1 MRLLLCFLHVLH
13 LTKSLGGGTEVEVNE
28 IASAVGS
35 AIDAFSAVN
44 ETFSS
49 GGSVPVETPVSSLKS
64 FQPNDTFASVYEE
77 FVKTEGVIDG
87 IYEHFFELN
96 DYGIPISQKKQDDW
110 TDDTHPEFGN
120 VTFSLN
126 GWTFNDEPGGGTT
139 IDKISVKFESGEDIL
154 SVTETNM
161 DFSQVGDAFT
171 TRVSIAYVDSRE
183 YANGDWVRFSTEIT
197 TVLNGDITY
206 SISDLRYKGQPVSE
220 EDTAKVES
228 ILMGENPGIE
238 PEPEEP
244 ISNEELL
251 TFTSTFID
259 DAVSYGSLGNSLILE
274 DVSTLRAVNVSLD
287 LSGMKTVTPVN
298 VSVGFSQNDPTIVIT
313 FKGDLDIYS
322 TEPKKMG
329 TIHFADFKVWS
340 PDNNGSSVLSDG
352 EFDISWEPNY
362 EHNEK
367 YYTQDVVARECYTI
381 IMQLMRGQ
389 SVDGVSTVGNVTDKV
404 EISFEDYQLGDYQ
417 VADIRIN
424 TVKTYD
430 NGRVYQDGSEIT
442 VSAIVDSEAYSAD
455 ISIASGSVITSIDSA
470 ELSGFSSSASLDDIN
485 EELNGKFVEFY
496 EAYSDIESGIVSQPQ
511 PSVPA

>member
-1 MRLLLCFLHVLH
+1 MPGGDTVSAN
-13 LTKSLGGGTEVEVNE
+13 SL
-28 IASAVGS
+28 
-35 AIDAFSAVN
+35 
-44 ETFSS
+44 
-49 GGSVPVETPVSSLKS
+49 PSLKS

-298 VSVGFSQNDPTIVIT
+298 VS
-313 FKGDLDIYS
+313 
-322 TEPKKMG
+322 PKM
-329 TIHFADFKVWS
+329 
-340 PDNNGSSVLSDG
+340 
-352 EFDISWEPNY
+352 
-362 EHNEK
+362 
-367 YYTQDVVARECYTI
+367 
-381 IMQLMRGQ
+381 
-389 SVDGVSTVGNVTDKV
+389 
-404 EISFEDYQLGDYQ
+404 
-417 VADIRIN
+417 IR
-424 TVKTYD
+424 
-430 NGRVYQDGSEIT
+430 
-442 VSAIVDSEAYSAD
+442 
-455 ISIASGSVITSIDSA
+455 
-470 ELSGFSSSASLDDIN
+470 LL
-485 EELNGKFVEFY
+485 
-496 EAYSDIESGIVSQPQ
+496 
-511 PSVPA
+511 